1 MGEFKMKCNLECHI
15 DYADVP
21 KITVGN
27 PNVKSLI
34 EELKQM
40 KYIQADMRAYHK
52 LAQILYSIKPYATLI
67 VYTETSVKVVD
78 IEVTLEVFKNT
89 IERIK

>member
-1 MGEFKMKCNLECHI
+1 MKSVNME
-15 DYADVP
+15 YMNVP
-21 KITVGN
+21 EITVGN

-40 KYIQADMRAYHK
+40 KYIQADIGAYHK
-52 LAQILYSIKPYATLI
+52 LAQILYSIEPYATLI
-67 VYTETSVKVVD
+67 FYTETSVKVMD
-78 IEVTLEVFKNT
+78 IEATLEVFKNT